1 MKRTVRLI
9 SIICIFIILS
19 LSLISC
25 FPIKPDFGESA
36 DLELSGEPK
45 MTWSYDEE
53 YRIYEVTIDGVA
65 ENTLGKDISNCFVM
79 FTLYDVDGNVLD
91 TAEAYL
97 SLLKA
102 GEKWRFCAYGSV
114 GYEPA
119 SFELTELY
127 GYE

>member
-9 SIICIFIILS
+9 SIICVFVILS

-25 FPIKPDFGESA
+25 FPIIPDFGEPIN
-36 DLELSGEPK
+36 LELSGEPK
-45 MTWSYDEE
+45 MTWNYDEQ
-53 YRIYEVTIDGVA
+53 YHTDEVIIDGVA
-65 ENTLGKDISNCFVM
+65 ENTLGKDVSNCFVM
-79 FTLYDVDGNVLD
+79 FTLYDSDGNVLD

-127 GYE
+127 CYE

>member
-9 SIICIFIILS
+9 SIICVLVILS

-25 FPIKPDFGESA
+25 FPIKPDFGEPVN
-36 DLELSGEPK
+36 LELSGEPK

-53 YRIYEVTIDGVA
+53 YRTYEVTIDGVA
-65 ENTLGKDISNCFVM
+65 ENTLGKDVSDCFVT
-79 FTLYDVDGNVLD
+79 FTLYDADGNVLD

-127 GYE
+127 CYE